1 MPRAL
6 GAALLVLASNCAVAQ
21 APDAGA
27 EPMRVEGTARW
38 GTITDL
44 KEPYYPPSLTDSR
57 AKVYVDIS
65 GRVLWSGELA
75 EVEYTPGSEDAKAM
89 IGPMRLVLPHWR
101 FTPPRD
107 HQCQPSGAPVK
118 TRVSFDFATDPPT
131 LSTQTPDALKYSRT
145 IRAVTRVALE
155 FPLHMRNVG
164 WQSHVYA
171 RLTIDPAG
179 NVTDVL
185 AIAYPKRPDAD
196 LTPFADATVNAL
208 RQWKFNPDAE
218 GKGDR
223 YGCWHIFYRLVPRD
237 SKLLRKN

>member
-6 GAALLVLASNCAVAQ
+6 AAALLVLASDPAVAQ
-21 APDAGA
+21 APDAGT
-27 EPMRVEGTARW
+27 EPMRIEGTARW
-38 GTITDL
+38 STL
-44 KEPYYPPSLTDSR
+44 ANFKEPHYPPSLRDSR
-57 AKVYVDIS
+57 GKAHVDIS

-101 FTPPRD
+101 FVPPLDR
-107 HQCQPSGAPVK
+107 QCQPSGAPVK
-118 TRVSFDFATDPPT
+118 TRVSFDFGTDPPT
-131 LSTQTPDALKYSRT
+131 LSTQTPDEVKYSRT
-145 IRAVTRVALE
+145 IKAVTRVEPE
-155 FPLHMRNVG
+155 FPLHMRNLG

-171 RLTIDPAG
+171 WLTIDPAG
-179 NVTDVL
+179 NVTHVL
-185 AIAYPKRPDAD
+185 ATAYPRRPDAD
-196 LTPFADATVNAL
+196 LTPFADATVHAL

-237 SKLLRKN
+237 SKRLLKN